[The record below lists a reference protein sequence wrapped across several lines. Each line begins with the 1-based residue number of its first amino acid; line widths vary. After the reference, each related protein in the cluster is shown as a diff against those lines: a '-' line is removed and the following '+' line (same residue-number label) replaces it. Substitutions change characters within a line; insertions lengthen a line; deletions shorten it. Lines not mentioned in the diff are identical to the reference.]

1 MKRFTVTEITEAIKN
16 LLEGTFR
23 DTVTISGEITGFSV
37 SPRGHL
43 YFSLKDD
50 KAKIRVA
57 MFKNA
62 AVSARS
68 YTPKNG
74 DSVEVTGELKLY
86 ESDGAYQI
94 IARKIEYD
102 SVGLF
107 WQKFEETKRR
117 LEAEGLFDEARKKN
131 IPELP
136 ERIALITSPT
146 GAAVTDFIT
155 TAKKTGGRFV
165 IDIWP
170 VPVQGKEA
178 ALPII
183 KALNTAGSL
192 TQVYDAVVLMRGG
205 GSLEDLAVFSEE
217 NVARAVAATKVPCI
231 SAVGHERDFS
241 ICDFTADLRVATPT
255 AAAVKLS
262 EGYAVREKEIA
273 VYQGRLGSFMENRL
287 NRLNQRMDFL
297 GRRLGASSPAAKI
310 ASLKN
315 MLGAR
320 EQKIA
325 SKMKERLFGVSRKL
339 DTCAGV
345 IRKHH
350 PGIRLERMKNRTDS
364 ALRVLKTLSLDAL
377 KENKQKLELLSARLG
392 GVSPEKALE
401 RGYALVSINNRLVRK
416 AKDVHLEDELEIRFN
431 DGYIN
436 TFVTGRKLSEDGNG
450 KNPDNK
456 RRVSKDQKRAGKAQ
470 DD

>member
-1 MKRFTVTEITEAIKN
+1 
-16 LLEGTFR
+16 
-23 DTVTISGEITGFSV
+23 
-37 SPRGHL
+37 
-43 YFSLKDD
+43 
-50 KAKIRVA
+50 
-57 MFKNA
+57 
-62 AVSARS
+62 
-68 YTPKNG
+68 
-74 DSVEVTGELKLY
+74 
-86 ESDGAYQI
+86 
-94 IARKIEYD
+94 
-102 SVGLF
+102 
-107 WQKFEETKRR
+107 
-117 LEAEGLFDEARKKN
+117 
-131 IPELP
+131 
-136 ERIALITSPT
+136 
-146 GAAVTDFIT
+146 
-155 TAKKTGGRFV
+155 
-165 IDIWP
+165 
-170 VPVQGKEA
+170 
-178 ALPII
+178 
-183 KALNTAGSL
+183 
-192 TQVYDAVVLMRGG
+192 MRGG

-364 ALRVLKTLSLDAL
+364 ALRMLKTLSLDAL

-470 DD
+470 ND

>member
-1 MKRFTVTEITEAIKN
+1 M
-16 LLEGTFR
+16 
-23 DTVTISGEITGFSV
+23 
-37 SPRGHL
+37 
-43 YFSLKDD
+43 
-50 KAKIRVA
+50 
-57 MFKNA
+57 
-62 AVSARS
+62 
-68 YTPKNG
+68 
-74 DSVEVTGELKLY
+74 
-86 ESDGAYQI
+86 
-94 IARKIEYD
+94 
-102 SVGLF
+102 
-107 WQKFEETKRR
+107 
-117 LEAEGLFDEARKKN
+117 
-131 IPELP
+131 P

-364 ALRVLKTLSLDAL
+364 ALRMLKTLSLDAL

-392 GVSPEKALE
+392 GV
-401 RGYALVSINNRLVRK
+401 
-416 AKDVHLEDELEIRFN
+416 
-431 DGYIN
+431 
-436 TFVTGRKLSEDGNG
+436 
-450 KNPDNK
+450 
-456 RRVSKDQKRAGKAQ
+456 
-470 DD
+470 

>member
-1 MKRFTVTEITEAIKN
+1 MKQFTVTEITEAIKN

-23 DTVTISGEITGFSV
+23 DTVTVRGEITGFSV
-37 SPRGHL
+37 SPRGHV
-43 YFSLKDD
+43 YFSLKDE

-57 MFKNA
+57 MFKSA
-62 AVSARS
+62 SVSSRS

-117 LEAEGLFDEARKKN
+117 LESEGLFDEARKKS

-155 TAKKTGGRFV
+155 TAEKTGGRFV
-165 IDIWP
+165 IDIWA

-192 TQVYDAVVLMRGG
+192 TKVYDAVVLMRGG

-217 NVARAVAATKVPCI
+217 NVARAVAATEVPCI

-262 EGYAVREKEIA
+262 ESYAVREKELA
-273 VYQGRLGSFMENRL
+273 VYQDRLASFMENRV

-320 EQKIA
+320 EQRAA
-325 SKMKERLFGVSRKL
+325 SKMREKLFSVSRKL
-339 DTCAGV
+339 DTCGTV

-350 PGIRLERMKNRTDS
+350 PGIRIERMRNRTDS
-364 ALRVLKTLSLDAL
+364 AVRLLKTFSLDSL

-401 RGYALVSINNRLVRK
+401 RGYALVSAKNRLVRK

-450 KNPDNK
+450 KNSDNK
-456 RRVSKDQKRAGKAQ
+456 RRVSKDQKGTGETQ
-470 DD
+470 NG